1 MTDWIKKNEPN
12 KLNWSFTAD
21 GLSSGQSSGKS
32 ETSWQAERYQV
43 GKDRVLSDV
52 EKGVRVCPENLD
64 LTHAGGSKIM
74 NIY

>member
-1 MTDWIKKNEPN
+1 M
-12 KLNWSFTAD
+12 
-21 GLSSGQSSGKS
+21 
-32 ETSWQAERYQV
+32 